1 MAAYH
6 LLTIWRIEAPLE
18 DVYTAVQNSLRWPA
32 WWPGVKKV
40 EQLQSG
46 QASGIDSVWRYCWQG
61 NLPYQLVFDVRATRI
76 EPLLAIEGSASG
88 DLEGTG
94 RWLFSSEGAVS
105 VVRYEWQVRS
115 TRWWMNLIA
124 PLARPLFIRNHA
136 RLMAQGAAGLA
147 CWLDA
152 PLLSQESR
160 DLLAETVPPQ
170 PAPGTFRQG
179 GRIDLAMV
187 LVAGLSA
194 GVLATLAQLVLWW
207 LAEVPLIDTLL
218 RDARLTAALL
228 MGQEVLPP
236 PTTGRW
242 DILLVASFIHFALSL
257 SYALLPAALSG
268 RWRIGPTLLA
278 GAFYGLLIYGV
289 NLYGLTWFFP
299 WFAVSRDWVT
309 LLAHLVFGISLSGA
323 CLLFARCAGRRSRSA
338 ERGMLGYIDFKE
350 TKT

>member
-179 GRIDLAMV
+179 GRID
-187 LVAGLSA
+187 
-194 GVLATLAQLVLWW
+194 
-207 LAEVPLIDTLL
+207 
-218 RDARLTAALL
+218 
-228 MGQEVLPP
+228 
-236 PTTGRW
+236 
-242 DILLVASFIHFALSL
+242 
-257 SYALLPAALSG
+257 
-268 RWRIGPTLLA
+268 PTLLA
-278 GAFYGLLIYGV
+278 GVFYGLLIYAV
-289 NLYGLTWFFP
+289 NLYGLTWLFP

-309 LLAHLVFGISLSGA
+309 LLAHLAFGISLSGA
-323 CLLFARCAGRRSRSA
+323 CLLFVRCAGRRSGSA

>member
-94 RWLFSSEGAVS
+94 RWYFSSEGAVS

-136 RLMAQGAAGLA
+136 QLMAQGAAGLA
-147 CWLDA
+147 RWLDA
-152 PLLSQESR
+152 PLLGQESR

-170 PAPGTFRQG
+170 PAPGIFGQG
-179 GRIDLAMV
+179 GRIDLAMA

-207 LAEVPLIDTLL
+207 LVEVPLIDTLL

-268 RWRIGPTLLA
+268 RWRIGPTLLV

-323 CLLFARCAGRRSRSA
+323 CLLFARCAGRRSGSA

>member
-1 MAAYH
+1 M
-6 LLTIWRIEAPLE
+6 
-18 DVYTAVQNSLRWPA
+18 
-32 WWPGVKKV
+32 
-40 EQLQSG
+40 
-46 QASGIDSVWRYCWQG
+46 
-61 NLPYQLVFDVRATRI
+61 
-76 EPLLAIEGSASG
+76 LAIEGSASG

-147 CWLDA
+147 RWLDA

-207 LAEVPLIDTLL
+207 LVEVPLIDTLL

-278 GAFYGLLIYGV
+278 GAFYGLLIYSV

-338 ERGMLGYIDFKE
+338 ERGMLDYIDFKE

>member
-1 MAAYH
+1 MAEYH
-6 LLTIWRIEAPLE
+6 LLTIWRIEAPLKE
-18 DVYTAVQNSLRWPA
+18 VYTAVQNSLRWPA

-40 EQLQSG
+40 EQLQPG

-61 NLPYQLVFDVRATRI
+61 NLPYQVIFDVRATRI
-76 EPLLAIEGSASG
+76 EPMLAIEGNARG

-94 RWLFSSEGAVS
+94 RWYFSSEGAVS

-136 RLMAQGAAGLA
+136 QLMAQGAAGLA
-147 CWLDA
+147 RWLDA

-160 DLLAETVPPQ
+160 DLLAENVPLR
-170 PAPGTFRQG
+170 PAPDTFRQG

-207 LAEVPLIDTLL
+207 LADVPLIETLL

-228 MGQEVLPP
+228 MGQGVLPP

-257 SYALLPAALSG
+257 TYALLPAALSG
-268 RWRIGPTLLA
+268 RWRVGPTLGF

-309 LLAHLVFGISLSGA
+309 LVAHLVFGISLSA
-323 CLLFARCAGRRSRSA
+323 TCLLFARCAGTRCGA
-338 ERGMLGYIDFKE
+338 TERGMLGYLNDQE